1 MSARR
6 ILAAAVALAMVTAG
20 SVSRSSVKAPPN
32 WPRDSSPMCSAW
44 RLALSPK
51 RVDRA
56 QDISETPYT
65 LFLQFR
71 SVFA

>member
-20 SVSRSSVKAPPN
+20 SASCSSVEAPPELA
-32 WPRDSSPMCSAW
+32 PRQLADVQ
-44 RLALSPK
+44 RLAS
-51 RVDRA
+51 RA
-56 QDISETPYT
+56 IAEAGRPSAGYFGDPYT